1 MPARANCTAT
11 SNAAGLYKR
20 FTQPNE
26 DNVLDQGDSNPRRLS
41 GSDHPTALASPY
53 YVENQLKFA
62 PPVGLKST
70 LGMLKLVNGS
80 RAHSREANMTK
91 SLRWG
96 ILGTGNIAAKFAD
109 QLNNASPGEL
119 VASGSRN
126 QSSADQFA
134 EQHGGKGYGS
144 YEGLLADPNV
154 EAIYVSLPNSLHAP
168 WSIAGLEAGK
178 HVLCE
183 KPLAATTAEVEQM
196 FAAADASGK
205 QLMEAFMYRQHPVV
219 KEVLDELHGGLV
231 GNIKIIRSHFT
242 YQRPDSAKD
251 IRYQPELGGGG
262 LLDVGCYCINFMRAI
277 AGCQPESMQ
286 VQIHQHQTGVDD
298 IAVGTLKFPNDILGV
313 FSCGMT
319 VQADRTTT
327 VAGSDGYLQIDT
339 PWFSAGSYQ
348 VVRGEETEHR
358 QVGKSEMLYALE
370 ADHFADVIAGNAA
383 PLISRQDSLG
393 NAQVLEALLQQIE
406 ATS

>member
-1 MPARANCTAT
+1 
-11 SNAAGLYKR
+11 
-20 FTQPNE
+20 
-26 DNVLDQGDSNPRRLS
+26 
-41 GSDHPTALASPY
+41 
-53 YVENQLKFA
+53 
-62 PPVGLKST
+62 
-70 LGMLKLVNGS
+70 
-80 RAHSREANMTK
+80 MTK

-109 QLNNASPGEL
+109 QLNQASHGEL
-119 VASGSRN
+119 VACGSRK

-134 EQHGGKGYGS
+134 QQHGGKGYGS
-144 YEGLLADPNV
+144 YEGLVSDPHV

-183 KPLAATTAEVEQM
+183 KPLAASTAEVEQM
-196 FAAADASGK
+196 FATADATGMK
-205 QLMEAFMYRQHPVV
+205 LMEAFMYRQHPVV
-219 KEVLDELHGGLV
+219 KEVLNELQGGIV

-242 YQRPDSAKD
+242 YQRPDSSED

-277 AGCQPESMQ
+277 AGAEPERMHIQ
-286 VQIHQHQTGVDD
+286 THQHPTGVDD
-298 IAVGTLKFPNDILGV
+298 VAVGTLSFPDGTLGV

-339 PWFSAGSYQ
+339 PWFSGGSYQ
-348 VVRGEETEHR
+348 VIRTDETEDR
-358 QVGKSEMLYALE
+358 QVGQSEMLYALQ

-393 NAQVLEALLQQIE
+393 NVRVLETLLQQVE
-406 ATS
+406 TCS

>member
-1 MPARANCTAT
+1 
-11 SNAAGLYKR
+11 
-20 FTQPNE
+20 
-26 DNVLDQGDSNPRRLS
+26 
-41 GSDHPTALASPY
+41 
-53 YVENQLKFA
+53 
-62 PPVGLKST
+62 
-70 LGMLKLVNGS
+70 
-80 RAHSREANMTK
+80 MTK

-109 QLNNASPGEL
+109 QLNQASHGEL
-119 VASGSRN
+119 VACGSRQ
-126 QSSADQFA
+126 QSSADQFS
-134 EQHGGKGYGS
+134 QQYGGKGYGS
-144 YEGLLADPNV
+144 YEELVSDPQV

-183 KPLAATTAEVEQM
+183 KPLAASTAEVEQM
-196 FAAADASGK
+196 FATADATGMK
-205 QLMEAFMYRQHPVV
+205 LMEAFMYRQHPVV
-219 KEVLDELHGGLV
+219 KEVLNELQGGIV

-242 YQRPDSAKD
+242 YQRPDSSED

-277 AGCQPESMQ
+277 AGAEPERMHIQ
-286 VQIHQHQTGVDD
+286 THQHPTGVDD
-298 IAVGTLKFPNDILGV
+298 VAVGTLSFPDGTLGV

-339 PWFSAGSYQ
+339 PWFSGGSYQ
-348 VVRGEETEHR
+348 VIRTEETEDR
-358 QVGKSEMLYALE
+358 QVGQSEMLYALQ

-393 NAQVLEALLQQIE
+393 NVRVLETLLQQVE
-406 ATS
+406 TYS